1 MSRLLEPLR
10 WLIGQG
16 VLGYEKLTRPEPAE
30 RSMEEQ
36 AIIDARTASLA
47 LYEFR
52 SCPFCMKVRKVLH
65 GKNLKIEKRDARRN
79 RAWGEELKS
88 EGGKW
93 QVPCLKITRSDGTVT
108 WLYESKE
115 IINYLNEEFPD

>member
-1 MSRLLEPLR
+1 
-10 WLIGQG
+10 
-16 VLGYEKLTRPEPAE
+16 
-30 RSMEEQ
+30 
-36 AIIDARTASLA
+36 
-47 LYEFR
+47 
-52 SCPFCMKVRKVLH
+52 MKVRKVLH

-93 QVPCLKITRSDGTVT
+93 QVPCLKITRSDGAVT
-108 WLYESKE
+108 WLYESRD